1 MVSVSCIFQRVSIH
15 QKSLVLN
22 TPVQASLSDST
33 AREQCAGRRWRP
45 KGHNKPA
52 FQDCPSAGSVGEMGA
67 VGLGGNS
74 HAQKNSRVELFLS
87 KLVLKN
93 ISAAAGVFRW
103 A

>member
-1 MVSVSCIFQRVSIH
+1 M
-15 QKSLVLN
+15 VLN
-22 TPVQASLSDST
+22 TPVQTSLSDFT

-45 KGHNKPA
+45 KGQNKPA
-52 FQDCPSAGSVGEMGA
+52 FQDCPPAGSVEEMGA

-87 KLVLKN
+87 KLVFKN
-93 ISAAAGVFRW
+93 VSAAAGVFYW